1 MAKHAILQPYVIEG
15 GYFIMAIVHGTD
27 QTFPQEISNGTV
39 LVDFWAAW
47 CGPCKM
53 IAPVLEELDAE
64 IGNDVKIVKVD
75 VDNNQGTAA
84 EYQIM
89 SIPSLLL
96 FVDGELKAKTAGFM
110 PKEALIDFIN
120 DNK

>member
-1 MAKHAILQPYVIEG
+1 
-15 GYFIMAIVHGTD
+15 MAIVHGTD
-27 QTFPQEISNGTV
+27 QTFEQEISNGVV

-53 IAPVLEELDAE
+53 IAPVLEELAAE
-64 IGNDVKIVKVD
+64 KDDVKIVKVD
-75 VDNNQGTAA
+75 VDNNQVTAA

>member
-1 MAKHAILQPYVIEG
+1 
-15 GYFIMAIVHGTD
+15 MAIVQGTD
-27 QTFPQEISNGTV
+27 SNFQQEIANGVV

-53 IAPVLEELDAE
+53 IAPVLEELDSE
-64 IGNDVKIVKVD
+64 IGNEVKIVKVD
-75 VDNNQGTAA
+75 VDNNQGTAG
-84 EYQIM
+84 EYGIM

-110 PKEALIDFIN
+110 PKEALVDFIN

>member
-1 MAKHAILQPYVIEG
+1 
-15 GYFIMAIVHGTD
+15 MAIVHATD

-39 LVDFWAAW
+39 LVDFWATW

-53 IAPVLEELDAE
+53 IAPVLEELDTE

-84 EYQIM
+84 DYQIM

-96 FVDGELKAKTAGFM
+96 FVDGELKAKTGRLHAKRSVNRFR
-110 PKEALIDFIN
+110 
-120 DNK
+120 

>member
-1 MAKHAILQPYVIEG
+1 
-15 GYFIMAIVHGTD
+15 MAIVHGTD
-27 QTFPQEISNGTV
+27 QTFAQEISNGVV

-53 IAPVLEELDAE
+53 IAPVLEELAAE
-64 IGNDVKIVKVD
+64 KDDVKIVKVD
-75 VDNNQGTAA
+75 VDNNQVTAA

>member
-1 MAKHAILQPYVIEG
+1 
-15 GYFIMAIVHGTD
+15 MAIVKGTD
-27 QTFPQEISNGTV
+27 QNFAQEISQGTV

-53 IAPVLEELDAE
+53 IAPVLEELDTE

-75 VDNNQGTAA
+75 VDENQVTAG
-84 EYQIM
+84 EYGIM

-96 FVDGELKAKTAGFM
+96 FVDGELKAKTAGYQ
-110 PKEALIDFIN
+110 PKEALVDFIES
-120 DNK
+120 NK

>member
-1 MAKHAILQPYVIEG
+1 
-15 GYFIMAIVHGTD
+15 MAIVQGTD
-27 QTFPQEISNGTV
+27 SNFQQEIANGVV

-53 IAPVLEELDAE
+53 IAPVLEEVDAE
-64 IGNDVKIVKVD
+64 IGGEVKVVKVD
-75 VDNNQGTAA
+75 VDNNQATAG
-84 EYQIM
+84 EYGIM

-110 PKEALIDFIN
+110 PKDALIDFIN

>member
-1 MAKHAILQPYVIEG
+1 
-15 GYFIMAIVHGTD
+15 MAIVQGTD
-27 QTFPQEISNGTV
+27 QNFSTEIEQGVV

-53 IAPVLEELDAE
+53 IAPVLEELAAE
-64 IGNDVKIVKVD
+64 KDDVKIVKVD
-75 VDNNQGTAA
+75 VDNNQVTAA

-110 PKEALIDFIN
+110 PKEALIEFIN

>member
-1 MAKHAILQPYVIEG
+1 
-15 GYFIMAIVHGTD
+15 MAIVKGTD
-27 QTFPQEISNGTV
+27 QNFGQEISQGTV

-53 IAPVLEELDAE
+53 IAPVLEELDTE

-75 VDNNQGTAA
+75 VDENQVTAG
-84 EYQIM
+84 EYGIM

-96 FVDGELKAKTAGFM
+96 FVDGELKGKTAGYQ
-110 PKEALIDFIN
+110 PKEALIEFIEN
-120 DNK
+120 NK

>member
-1 MAKHAILQPYVIEG
+1 
-15 GYFIMAIVHGTD
+15 MAIVQGTD
-27 QTFPQEISNGTV
+27 QNFSTEIEQGVV

-53 IAPVLEELDAE
+53 IAPVLEEVDAE
-64 IGNDVKIVKVD
+64 TGNEVKIVKVD

-84 EYQIM
+84 DYQIM

-120 DNK
+120 ENK

>member
-1 MAKHAILQPYVIEG
+1 
-15 GYFIMAIVHGTD
+15 MAIVHATD
-27 QTFPQEISNGTV
+27 QTFEKEILEGVV

-53 IAPVLEELDAE
+53 IAPVLEEVDAE
-64 IGNDVKIVKVD
+64 IGHDVKIVKVD
-75 VDNNQGTAA
+75 VDENQVTAA
-84 EYQIM
+84 QYEIM

-96 FVDGELKAKTAGFM
+96 FIDGEVKAKTAGFM
-110 PKEALIDFIN
+110 PKELLIEFIS

>member
-1 MAKHAILQPYVIEG
+1 
-15 GYFIMAIVHGTD
+15 MAIIQATD
-27 QTFPQEISNGTV
+27 QNFSQEIANGVV
-39 LVDFWAAW
+39 LVDFWATW

-75 VDNNQGTAA
+75 VDNNQATAA

-96 FVDGELKAKTAGFM
+96 FVDGELKAKTAGFQ
-110 PKEALIDFIN
+110 PKEALIDFI
-120 DNK
+120 DSNK

>member
-1 MAKHAILQPYVIEG
+1 
-15 GYFIMAIVHGTD
+15 MAIVHGTD
-27 QTFPQEISNGTV
+27 QTFGQEIANGVV

-64 IGNDVKIVKVD
+64 LNGDIKVVKVD
-75 VDNNQGTAA
+75 VDNNQVTAA
-84 EYQIM
+84 EHQIM

-110 PKEALIDFIN
+110 PKEALIEFIN

>member
-1 MAKHAILQPYVIEG
+1 
-15 GYFIMAIVHGTD
+15 MAIVQGTD
-27 QTFPQEISNGTV
+27 SNFQQEIANGVV

-53 IAPVLEELDAE
+53 IAPVLEEVDAE
-64 IGNDVKIVKVD
+64 IGGEVKIVKVD
-75 VDNNQGTAA
+75 VDNNQATAG
-84 EYQIM
+84 EYGIM

-110 PKEALIDFIN
+110 PKDALVDFIN

>member
-1 MAKHAILQPYVIEG
+1 
-15 GYFIMAIVHGTD
+15 MAIVQGTD
-27 QTFPQEISNGTV
+27 QNFSTEIEKGVV

-53 IAPVLEELDAE
+53 IAPVLEEVDTE
-64 IGNDVKIVKVD
+64 IGNEVKIVKVD

-84 EYQIM
+84 DYQIM

-96 FVDGELKAKTAGFM
+96 FVDGELKAKSAGFM

-120 DNK
+120 ENK

>member
-1 MAKHAILQPYVIEG
+1 MGIVNATEQSFDREIL
-15 GYFIMAIVHGTD
+15 
-27 QTFPQEISNGTV
+27 NGVV

-53 IAPVLEELDAE
+53 LAPILEEIDAE
-64 IGNDVKIVKVD
+64 IGDEVKIVKVD
-75 VDNNQGTAA
+75 VEENPVIAE

-96 FVDGELKAKTAGFM
+96 FVDGELKAKTAGFL
-110 PKEALIDFIN
+110 PKEDLIDFIRQV
-120 DNK
+120 

>member
-1 MAKHAILQPYVIEG
+1 
-15 GYFIMAIVHGTD
+15 MAIVQGTD
-27 QTFPQEISNGTV
+27 SNFQQEIAEGVV

-53 IAPVLEELDAE
+53 IAPVLEEVDAE
-64 IGNDVKIVKVD
+64 IGNEVKIVKVD
-75 VDNNQGTAA
+75 VDNNQGTAG
-84 EYQIM
+84 EYGIM

>member
-1 MAKHAILQPYVIEG
+1 
-15 GYFIMAIVHGTD
+15 MAIVNGTD
-27 QTFPQEISNGTV
+27 QNFAQEISQGTV

-75 VDNNQGTAA
+75 VDNNQATAG
-84 EYQIM
+84 EYGIM

-96 FVDGELKAKTAGFM
+96 FVDGELKAKTAGFQ
-110 PKEALIDFIN
+110 PKEALIDFIES
-120 DNK
+120 NK

>member
-1 MAKHAILQPYVIEG
+1 
-15 GYFIMAIVHGTD
+15 MAIVHATD
-27 QTFPQEISNGTV
+27 QTFEQDMKNGVV

-53 IAPVLEELDAE
+53 IAPVLEEVDAE
-64 IGNDVKIVKVD
+64 IGNEVKIVKVD
-75 VDNNQGTAA
+75 VDINQMTAA
-84 EYQIM
+84 QYQIM

-110 PKEALIDFIN
+110 PKEALIDFIRQHQ
-120 DNK
+120 

>member
-1 MAKHAILQPYVIEG
+1 
-15 GYFIMAIVHGTD
+15 MAIVQGTD
-27 QTFPQEISNGTV
+27 SNFQQEIANGVV

-53 IAPVLEELDAE
+53 IAPVLEEVDAE
-64 IGNDVKIVKVD
+64 IGNELKIVKVD
-75 VDNNQGTAA
+75 VDNNQATAG
-84 EYQIM
+84 EYGIM

-110 PKEALIDFIN
+110 PKDALIDFIN

>member
-1 MAKHAILQPYVIEG
+1 
-15 GYFIMAIVHGTD
+15 MAIVHGTD
-27 QTFPQEISNGTV
+27 QNFSTEIEKGVV

-53 IAPVLEELDAE
+53 IAPVLEVIDAE
-64 IGNDVKIVKVD
+64 IGNEVKIVKVD

-84 EYQIM
+84 DYQIM

-120 DNK
+120 ENK